1 MGEGGA
7 TMLSTL
13 ASSLSTF
20 TDGVTDIAEMI
31 VSSDL
36 LFLGVEFFFAG
47 GLIGLLGRALRRG

>member
-1 MGEGGA
+1 MDGGA

-13 ASSLSTF
+13 SSSLSTF
-20 TDGVTDIAEMI
+20 TSGVGSIATMI
-31 VSSDL
+31 VDNDL